1 MPFHVVVRMQA
12 QAERLAEV
20 LALVQREFSR
30 PPAQGIGRH
39 RGRLFQRLD
48 APTDLIGIIEW
59 ENQQRYDAYR
69 SSTTHRAILDGL
81 TGASH
86 ARYCQRLF
94 SFERVMQRSEVTAC
108 ALIDGP
114 ASEHA
119 RIQALVTQEGRA
131 ELLAA
136 PGLIGHEVYRAQKG
150 LSGYIVVHQW
160 RTLADLERFR
170 SENGVRHEAALAELS
185 ATIERFTGR
194 LTAEYPPAPMGQ
206 AT

>member
-30 PPAQGIGRH
+30 SPTQGIGRR

-69 SSTTHRAILDGL
+69 SSATHRAILDGL
-81 TGASH
+81 AGASH

-94 SFERVMQRSEVTAC
+94 SFERVMQRAEVAAC
-108 ALIDGP
+108 ALIEGP

-119 RIQALVTQEGRA
+119 RMQAFVTEEGRA
-131 ELLAA
+131 ELLAS
-136 PGLIGHEVYRAQKG
+136 PGLIGHEVYRAHKG
-150 LSGYIVVHQW
+150 PSGYIVVHQW

-170 SENGVRHEAALAELS
+170 SEKSVRHEAVLAELG
-185 ATIERFTGR
+185 ATIERFTGH
-194 LTAEYPPAPMGQ
+194 LTAEYPPAPTGR
-206 AT
+206 